1 MHAPAYHISELQ
13 RDPQSGLLWRQ
24 RISPQPAQ
32 ARLLLLHGVGGR
44 ETDLLALAETIDAR
58 IEVLLLRGPLTLG
71 AEQYGWFQVS
81 FGAQGPQIDADQ
93 ADTSRRTLISFLQ
106 TRDNLPTV
114 IAGFS
119 QGGIM
124 SASLGLSA
132 PRLVRGFAVLSGRIL
147 PELQS
152 HLAAPAALSE
162 LYAFIAHGR
171 YDDKLPVSWAE
182 RAEQWLSELGVR
194 RQIRLYP
201 MGHQLSGEEVADFN
215 QWLAEPLALESLQ

>member
-1 MHAPAYHISELQ
+1 MHDPAYRISELQ

-44 ETDLLALAETIDAR
+44 ETDLQALAETLDAR
-58 IEVLLLRGPLTLG
+58 IEVLLLRGPLTFG
-71 AEQYGWFQVS
+71 PDQYGWFQVS
-81 FGAQGPQIDADQ
+81 FSVQGPRIDATQ
-93 ADTSRRTLISFLQ
+93 ADTSRRALIRFLQ

-124 SASLGLSA
+124 SASVGLSA
-132 PRLVRGFAVLSGRIL
+132 PQLVRGFAVLSGRIL
-147 PELQS
+147 PELKPY
-152 HLAAPAALSE
+152 LAEPAALAE
-162 LYAFIAHGR
+162 LHAFIAHGR

-182 RAEQWLSELGVR
+182 RAEQWLTELGVK

-215 QWLAEPLALESLQ
+215 QWLTEPLALETLQ